1 MSNCN
6 ECECGRMIQRLEG
19 EVQEHKRRIGIL
31 ESFVEWAEPVI
42 RKIENM
48 QKDLAEVSTSQRWMS
63 VIFGGFVTIVA
74 FVYVA
79 QIQPSLE
86 KQAEGDVEIIKEIHK
101 GQLEV
106 QKQLEAINIQIVTS
120 SKINHSATVR
130 KVESLVENKE

>member
-1 MSNCN
+1 MLNCN
-6 ECECGRMIQRLEG
+6 ECECDIKLQRLEV
-19 EVQEHKRRIGIL
+19 EIQEHKRRIGIL

-79 QIQPSLE
+79 QIQPSLD
-86 KQAEGDVEIIKEIHK
+86 KQAEGDVAIIKEIHK
-101 GQLEV
+101 VQLEV
-106 QKQLEAINIQIVTS
+106 QKQLDAITLQVVTS
-120 SKINHSATVR
+120 SKINHNATV
-130 KVESLVENKE
+130 KNVGEMVKK